1 MKKIG
6 IITYHHAI
14 NYGANLQ
21 AYALWKTIKK
31 QNYEVEIID
40 YRPFKAIKQYF
51 FGSHFLSHLIKAPR
65 VENFL
70 NTQLKLGKPTI
81 YSRNNLQKQC
91 QDYDVLITGS
101 DEVWNINSFRGFDP
115 SYFLDFNSQLGITKI
130 SYAASF
136 GSTTTLGTYKEEIS
150 KLLSQFSAISV
161 RDLNSLKLV
170 TEEGKCLA
178 KQVLDPTFIVGDY
191 SEIMSDIQ
199 DNKKYLLIYGDILN
213 SQEASLIKSLAKRQ
227 GLEIV
232 SVGCNN
238 KIADKNLPT
247 VSVADWLGYYNKAS
261 YVVTSF
267 YHGTIFAIIFGK
279 PFTFL
284 SRANKSI
291 KVNDLLKSLGLE
303 NRIFSTSIADVNNFI
318 ESSIEL
324 DYALT
329 ADKISSAISS
339 SKHFLLE
346 AISNG

>member
-21 AYALWKTIKK
+21 AYALWKTLKN
-31 QNYEVEIID
+31 QNHDVEIID

-51 FGSHFLSHLIKAPR
+51 FGSSFISHLIKAPK
-65 VENFL
+65 VEKFL
-70 NTQLKLGKPTI
+70 NTQIKLGKPTT
-81 YSRNNLQKQC
+81 YSRTNLPKQC

-115 SYFLDFNSQLGITKI
+115 SYFLDFSSQEGIKKI

-136 GSTTTLGTYKEEIS
+136 GSTTTLGIHQEEIS
-150 KLLSQFSAISV
+150 KLLGQFSAISV

-170 TEEGKCLA
+170 TEEGKCQA
-178 KQVLDPTFIVGDY
+178 QQVLDPTFILGDY
-191 SEIMSDIQ
+191 SEIMSDIKY
-199 DNKKYLLIYGDILN
+199 DKKYLLIYGNVLN
-213 SQEASLIKSLAKRQ
+213 PQEADLIKALAKRN
-227 GLEIV
+227 GLEIL

-238 KIADKNLPT
+238 KIADKNLVT
-247 VSVADWLGYYNKAS
+247 VSVSDWLGYYNRAS

-267 YHGTIFAIIFGK
+267 YHGTIFAILFGK

-291 KVNDLLKSLGLE
+291 KVNDLLKSIGLE
-303 NRIFSTSIADVNNFI
+303 NRIFAPSVDLNKFVEENLEI
-318 ESSIEL
+318 
-324 DYALT
+324 DYTPTVGTL
-329 ADKISSAISS
+329 SASISS
-339 SKHFLLE
+339 SRKFLFD
-346 AISNG
+346 AIHDG